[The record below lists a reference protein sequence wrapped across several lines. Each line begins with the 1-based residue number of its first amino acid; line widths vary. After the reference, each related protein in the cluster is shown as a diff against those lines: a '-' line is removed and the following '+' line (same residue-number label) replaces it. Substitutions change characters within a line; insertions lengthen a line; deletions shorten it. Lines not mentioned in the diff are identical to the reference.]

1 MSRYATKRFADDPLV
16 TASAQFTLGRPAP
29 TDTNDPAV
37 ARAVTRPWGLHD
49 LAAAV
54 EVPDLPPVRYDHL
67 SQVAV
72 VEDGTGRAFVDVVS
86 GPPTAPTTAATD
98 GEDPPSS
105 EDWINDFTPD
115 DPACPF

>member
-1 MSRYATKRFADDPLV
+1 MSRYATKRFTDDPLV
-16 TASAQFTLGRPAP
+16 TASAQFTLGRGNLIDP
-29 TDTNDPAV
+29 DEPAV
-37 ARAVTRPWGLHD
+37 VARPWGLRA
-49 LAAAV
+49 LAPAV
-54 EVPDLPPVRYDHL
+54 DGPDVPAVRYDHT

-72 VEDGTGRAFVDVVS
+72 VADGTGRAFVDVVS
-86 GPPTAPTTAATD
+86 GPPTAPTTAPTD